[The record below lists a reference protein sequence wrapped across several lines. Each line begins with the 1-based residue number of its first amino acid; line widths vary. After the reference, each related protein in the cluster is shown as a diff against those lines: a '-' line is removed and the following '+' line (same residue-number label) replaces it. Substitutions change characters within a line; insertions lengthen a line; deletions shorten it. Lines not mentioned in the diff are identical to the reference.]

1 MTDSTHYD
9 TLDISP
15 AATPVQIKQAYRRLV
30 KLFHPDGNRET
41 ANHEQIVRINA
52 AYEILGDPQQ
62 RQSYDQMLLKDR
74 LRHEQSVN
82 NHSSRQA
89 ESSAT
94 YTSARSQRYQQADA
108 SARSQRYQQADA
120 SARSQ
125 RYQQADASARSQR
138 QQQANT
144 ENRYY
149 AHRQTA
155 IDADEQL
162 EQWLQKVYV
171 PVNRLICRILNPLAE
186 QLDQLSAD
194 PFDDELM
201 EQFQAYL
208 KECRNYLKQAQMA
221 FRSLPNPANVAGA
234 AVHLY
239 YCLNQVA
246 DGIEELELFTL
257 NYDEGYLHTGQE
269 LFRIATGLRCEAQY
283 AVKDIA

>member
-82 NHSSRQA
+82 NHPSRRA

-94 YTSARSQRYQQADA
+94 YTSARSQRYQQADT
-108 SARSQRYQQADA
+108 
-120 SARSQ
+120 
-125 RYQQADASARSQR
+125 SARSQR
-138 QQQANT
+138 QQQADTENRYYAHRQQQANA

-171 PVNRLICRILNPLAE
+171 PVNRLICRILNPLAD

-208 KECRNYLKQAQMA
+208 KECRNYLKQAQLA

>member
-30 KLFHPDGNRET
+30 KMFHPDGNRET

-62 RQSYDQMLLKDR
+62 RQSYDQQLLKER
-74 LRHEQSVN
+74 QRHEQSVS
-82 NHSSRQA
+82 NHQSRQAEA

-94 YTSARSQRYQQADA
+94 Y
-108 SARSQRYQQADA
+108 
-120 SARSQ
+120 
-125 RYQQADASARSQR
+125 ASARSQR
-138 QQQANT
+138 QQKADT

-162 EQWLQKVYV
+162 EQWIQKVYV

>member
-62 RQSYDQMLLKDR
+62 RQSYDQMLLQDR

-89 ESSAT
+89 ESSAK

-108 SARSQRYQQADA
+108 SARSQRQQQADTEN
-120 SARSQ
+120 
-125 RYQQADASARSQR
+125 RYYAQR

-208 KECRNYLKQAQMA
+208 KECRNYLKQAQLA

-269 LFRIATGLRCEAQY
+269 LFRIANGLHCEAQY